1 MKKLFWV
8 VLLVTLGSFAGQA
21 FADPLRDAV
30 EDDGRTAE
38 ERARDHY
45 RHPYET
51 LSFFGIE
58 PGMTVVELYPGGGWY
73 SAILAPYL
81 ADEGQLVAAHFNLEQ
96 ENAPSYYERLHR
108 TFTERFVE
116 SGRYG
121 DIGVIAFDPP
131 VKPALGESGSADMVL
146 TFRNIHSWLGA
157 GQLEDVFAAAYE
169 VVKPEGIFGVVGHRL
184 PEDREQ
190 HPEADTG
197 YVKESV
203 VIEAAEKAG
212 FTLEAK
218 SEANANALD
227 DADHP
232 NGVWTLPPNLDV
244 PEGESAEDYLRIG
257 ESDRFTLKFVK

>member
-1 MKKLFWV
+1 MRELFSV
-8 VLLVTLGSFAGQA
+8 LLLVTFGSFAGHA
-21 FADPLRDAV
+21 CADPLRDAV

-38 ERARDHY
+38 ERARDRY

-51 LSFFGIE
+51 LSFFGVE

-81 ADEGQLVAAHFNLEQ
+81 ADEGRLVAAHFHLGQ
-96 ENAPSYYERLHR
+96 EDAPSYYERLHKA
-108 TFTERFVE
+108 FTERFVE
-116 SGRYG
+116 SGRFG
-121 DIGVIAFDPP
+121 DIEVIAFDPP
-131 VKPALGESGSADMVL
+131 AKPALGEPASADMVL
-146 TFRNIHSWLGA
+146 TFRNIHSWIGA
-157 GQLEDVFAAAYE
+157 RQLEDVFAAAYD
-169 VVKPEGIFGVVGHRL
+169 VLKPGGVLGVVGHRL

-203 VIEAAEKAG
+203 VIHAAEKVG
-212 FTLEAK
+212 FTLEAR
-218 SEANANALD
+218 SEVNANPLD
-227 DADHP
+227 DTDHP

-244 PEGESAEDYLRIG
+244 PEGESTEDYLRIG